1 MSVAFVVLSRVFSL
15 GALYSSTKFKSLK
28 VATSNDCVQFTIDF
42 LFDGIL
48 VLSEVRFIFT
58 HGAGSGIK
66 SLNSNKLLIT
76 NFNIKRNF
84 YGVDGQ
90 AFT

>member
-1 MSVAFVVLSRVFSL
+1 M
-15 GALYSSTKFKSLK
+15 
-28 VATSNDCVQFTIDF
+28 
-42 LFDGIL
+42 
-48 VLSEVRFIFT
+48 FT
-58 HGAGSGIK
+58 HSAGSGIK
-66 SLNSNKLLIT
+66 PLNSNKLLIT